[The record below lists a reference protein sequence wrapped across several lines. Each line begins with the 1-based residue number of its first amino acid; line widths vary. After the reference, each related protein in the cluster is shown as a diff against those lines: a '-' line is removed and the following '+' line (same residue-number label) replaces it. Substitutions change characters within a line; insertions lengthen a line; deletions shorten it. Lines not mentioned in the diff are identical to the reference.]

1 MTYANSRIL
10 AANNAQDGTGKQHMT
25 HPAPRLE
32 FSETPLKVDKIQ
44 DQPSVELLPQP
55 LVNWLVR
62 VLARMSD
69 RNVQT
74 DGKEIHDNP

>member
-1 MTYANSRIL
+1 MAYANSCTL
-10 AANNAQDGTGKQHMT
+10 AASNAQDGTGKQHMT
-25 HPAPRLE
+25 YTAPRLE

-62 VLARMSD
+62 VLPRISD
-69 RNVQT
+69 GNVQT